1 MKILLAT
8 LNAKYIHSSLAL
20 RYLRS
25 YAKQEFPDMELAE
38 YTINDVMLNIVAD
51 IHQRKPDLVAFS
63 CYIWNIRETLDVIRT
78 LKKIRPE
85 VPIVLGGPEVS
96 YDTDEWMK
104 KHPEIDIIV
113 MGEGEATF
121 LEVCRTYAEAF
132 RTGKAADWKK
142 VAGIAYR
149 DGAYV
154 RFSAPREQIQDL
166 GTIPS
171 PYMEHLH
178 ELDNRVVY
186 FEASRGCPFKCQYCL
201 SSIEDGVRYFP
212 LERVKADLKRLIDHG
227 VKTIKFVDRTFN
239 INKQYALEIFQFL
252 IDHHNG
258 TVFQFEITADILR
271 SDVVDFLLE
280 KAPPGI
286 FRFEIGVQST
296 NDETNRLVQR
306 IQRFD
311 RLSANVNRIKASGK
325 IVQHLDLIAG
335 LPEEDYRSFRKT
347 FNDVFALRPEELQ
360 LGFLKMLRGTGVRAR
375 AANHGYVYMDEAPY
389 EILGNNVL
397 SFDDMLK
404 IKRVEDIL
412 EKYWNAHRMDM
423 TLEWIFAAGYFETPF
438 DFFQAFGDFWE
449 EQGWGRMGHQLED
462 LFTRLRTFLRH
473 GQFVGREHVESLMK
487 LDYLRN
493 QKHRPRKVW
502 WEEPLEKREL
512 QAIHDAV
519 LAERDRLPGDFA
531 EHVLAEKEY
540 FKHTM
545 AAGVTFDIGHWMA
558 TGEVVDGDYA
568 LVVYYPYQAQ
578 KENAFVVV
586 KRPGIAASVG
596 LAHNLHPSRP

>member
-1 MKILLAT
+1 MLTT

-25 YAKQEFPDMELAE
+25 YAKQVYENVELVE
-38 YTINDVMLNIVAD
+38 YTINDVMLNIVSD
-51 IHQRKPDLVAFS
+51 IYKRKPDIVAFS
-63 CYIWNIRETLDVIRT
+63 CYIWNIRETLDVVRT
-78 LKKIRPE
+78 LKKIRPDLP
-85 VPIVLGGPEVS
+85 VILGGPEVS

-104 KHPEIDIIV
+104 KHPYIDVISI
-113 MGEGEATF
+113 GEGEVTF
-121 LEVCRTYAEAF
+121 LELCQAYEKARE
-132 RTGKAADWKK
+132 TGEQPDLAS

-149 DGAYV
+149 SGDFV
-154 RFSAPREQIQDL
+154 RFSKPREQIEDL
-166 GTIPS
+166 ASIPS
-171 PYMEHLH
+171 PYEDNLH

-212 LERVKADLKRLIDHG
+212 LEQVKQDLKRLIDHG

-239 INKQYALEIFQFL
+239 INKKYALEIFQFL
-252 IDHHNG
+252 IDNHNG
-258 TVFQFEITADILR
+258 TIFQFEITADILR

-280 KAPPGI
+280 NAPPGI

-311 RLSANVNRIKASGK
+311 RLSANVTRIKESG
-325 IVQHLDLIAG
+325 IIAQHLDLIAG
-335 LPEEDYRSFRKT
+335 LPEEDYASFRQT

-375 AANHGYVYMDEAPY
+375 AANHGYVYMEDAPY

-397 SFDDMLK
+397 SFDDMQR

-412 EKYWNAHRMDM
+412 EKYWNAHRMDT
-423 TLEWIFAAGYFETPF
+423 TLEWIFAQERYGTPF
-438 DFFQAFGDFWE
+438 DFFQSFGDFWE
-449 EQGWGRMGHQLED
+449 KQGWGRMGHQLED
-462 LFTRLRTFLRH
+462 LFIRLRMYLESIKSPDALH
-473 GQFVGREHVESLMK
+473 IESLMK
-487 LDYLRN
+487 FDYLRN

-502 WEEPLEKREL
+502 WEDITEKREM
-512 QAIHDAV
+512 QEIYAEV
-519 LAERDRLPGDFA
+519 LEVRDRLRDDFA
-531 EHVLAEKEY
+531 AHVINEKDY

-545 AAGVTFDIGHWMA
+545 VARVSFDIERWLNA
-558 TGEVVDGDYA
+558 GEVIPGEYH
-568 LVVYYPYQAQ
+568 LVVYYPYQQ
-578 KENAFVVV
+578 DRENTHAVV
-586 KRPGIAASVG
+586 KRGTA
-596 LAHNLHPSRP
+596 